1 MLLRAAR
8 NDGFLLEDPSQG
20 VKLLKGSGRAR
31 LRRAFSLEEL
41 RKILTLADPEWQS
54 MIKLGIYTGQRL
66 GDLAGLTW
74 NDVLLNESVIRIR
87 SHKTNLKIEI
97 PIVGPLREHLLALQG
112 RNGSARF
119 LHPGAA
125 TKVRAQRGR
134 TNSLS
139 NDFISILVEAGL
151 REKRTHQ
158 SRGIGRSGER
168 TPSDLSFHSLRHSA
182 VSMLKHAGVPDAVVM
197 ELVGHE
203 SAAMS
208 ARYTHTGT
216 QQLAEAIQK
225 LPSL

>member
-1 MLLRAAR
+1 MSFGRASGKR
-8 NDGFLLEDPSQG
+8 PDPS
-20 VKLLKGSGRAR
+20 
-31 LRRAFSLEEL
+31 
-41 RKILTLADPEWQS
+41 WQS
-54 MIKLGIYTGQRL
+54 LIKLGIYTGQWL

-74 NDVLLNESVIRIR
+74 NDVLLNEGVIRIR

-97 PIVGPLREHLLALQG
+97 PIVGPLQERLLALHS

-119 LHPGAA
+119 LHPQAG
-125 TKVRAQRGR
+125 TKMRGQRRR

-139 NDFISILVEAGL
+139 NDFIAILVDAGL

-158 SRGIGRSGER
+158 GRGIRRSGAR
-168 TPSDLSFHSLRHSA
+168 APSDLSFHSLRHSA

-216 QQLAEAIQK
+216 EQLAQAIQK

>member
-1 MLLRAAR
+1 
-8 NDGFLLEDPSQG
+8 
-20 VKLLKGSGRAR
+20 
-31 LRRAFSLEEL
+31 
-41 RKILTLADPEWQS
+41 
-54 MIKLGIYTGQRL
+54 
-66 GDLAGLTW
+66 LAGLTW
-74 NDVLLNESVIRIR
+74 KDVLLDEGVIRIR
-87 SHKTNLKIEI
+87 THKTNLKIEI
-97 PIVGPLREHLLALQG
+97 PIVGPLQEHLLALHS

-119 LHPGAA
+119 LHPQAA
-125 TKVRAQRGR
+125 IKTRAQRGR

-139 NDFISILVEAGL
+139 NDFIAILVEAGL

-158 SRGIGRSGER
+158 NRGIGRSGGR